1 MKQQILL
8 LFFFMGILTFCNAQ
22 NAEKNN
28 TDFFDESNKTSSDS
42 LPPPTVVTAKGVQE
56 KGNIVP
62 MQPSQFENT
71 EGTVAMMQFE
81 KRTVDFG
88 VVKFG
93 ETRTHI
99 FTFKNI
105 SNEPLTIDI
114 ISACDCTDLEYTHEV
129 IPVGGAG
136 YVKATYHSDR
146 TPEAVNGSIH
156 KDITIILK
164 NQAKDTGYPIIEELF
179 LKASIVE

>member
-1 MKQQILL
+1 MKQHILL
-8 LFFFMGILTFCNAQ
+8 LIFFMTILTLLNAQ
-22 NAEKNN
+22 NTERNN
-28 TDFFDESNKTSSDS
+28 TDFFDESDKSLIDS
-42 LPPPTVVTAKGVQE
+42 LPPPIVIAAKGVQE
-56 KGNIVP
+56 KENIEP
-62 MQPSQFENT
+62 LQLSQPVNT
-71 EGTVAMMQFE
+71 EGVITMMQFD
-81 KRTVDFG
+81 KRTIDFG
-88 VVKFG
+88 QVKFG
-93 ETRTHI
+93 ETRTHV

-179 LKASIVE
+179 LKAAIIE